1 MALTVRGVIGRVAY
15 GVGFCA
21 VLPVVLAAWA
31 SRLEVGVPA
40 LQSLWI
46 GGAVAGM
53 GLVMMVWAM
62 ALLTLRGDGLPMNAF
77 PPQKLVA
84 TGIYALVPH
93 PIYLGFV
100 LASAGVSVMAGSAAG
115 LWVVTPL
122 VALAAGAVVWGY
134 EREDLRQRLGDM
146 PRPVVRLPEEG
157 GEKPTISECVGAIVL
172 VFVPWL
178 VFYDAI
184 PALGLPPDA
193 QDIRL
198 ALEKAWP
205 VWEYWEPVY
214 SSAYVLVPL
223 SLLWAP
229 TRTALRRFGIQA
241 LLAIAGV
248 TLIYLVV
255 PIVAPPRMHHA
266 KGVLGWM
273 LDWEQ
278 LLSKPYVAAF
288 PSFHAL
294 WGFLVADLMTRRG
307 RAWGAATWVWA
318 VAVAASCVTT
328 GQHAIADI
336 LAAGVVFV
344 LLRNYEMVYG
354 WLLRGTE
361 RLANS
366 WHAWRVG
373 PIRIINHGVFPAMG
387 AFVGVLGAV
396 WLSGEL
402 GWALVIAA
410 CGLVTSAIWAQTVEG
425 SPTLLR
431 PFGYYGFVVGG
442 LLAVVICYACGGPTM
457 LLFAAA
463 ATMAPWVQAL
473 GRLRCLVQGCCHG
486 REVAAQW
493 GIRVR
498 EEHSRVSRVERL
510 RGVPIHPTQLYSI
523 LGNVIIGL
531 LLARLWSLAAPLPL
545 ITGLYLML
553 GGMARFVE
561 ETYRGEPQTPTFG
574 KLAIYH
580 WMAMF
585 CVALGVAVTCIHG
598 TAALTPTAPAPV
610 AFLAATAA
618 GVVFWLAMAVD
629 IPDSRRRFARLSG

>member
-1 MALTVRGVIGRVAY
+1 M
-15 GVGFCA
+15 
-21 VLPVVLAAWA
+21 
-31 SRLEVGVPA
+31 
-40 LQSLWI
+40 
-46 GGAVAGM
+46 
-53 GLVMMVWAM
+53 
-62 ALLTLRGDGLPMNAF
+62 
-77 PPQKLVA
+77 
-84 TGIYALVPH
+84 
-93 PIYLGFV
+93 
-100 LASAGVSVMAGSAAG
+100 
-115 LWVVTPL
+115 
-122 VALAAGAVVWGY
+122 
-134 EREDLRQRLGDM
+134 
-146 PRPVVRLPEEG
+146 
-157 GEKPTISECVGAIVL
+157 L

-198 ALEKAWP
+198 ALEKSWP
-205 VWEYWEPVY
+205 VWEWWEPVY

-255 PIVAPPRMHHA
+255 PIVAPPRIHHA

-278 LLSKPYVAAF
+278 MLSKPYMAAF

-294 WGFLVADLMTRRG
+294 WGFLVADLMMKRG
-307 RAWGAATWVWA
+307 RAWGVATWVWA
-318 VAVAASCVTT
+318 LAVATS
-328 GQHAIADI
+328 
-336 LAAGVVFV
+336 
-344 LLRNYEMVYG
+344 
-354 WLLRGTE
+354 LRGHRPTCDCGYSGGGGWCLCCCEIMRKCMGGCLWGTE
-361 RLANS
+361 KLANS
-366 WHAWRVG
+366 WRAWRVG

-402 GWALVIAA
+402 GWALVIAG

-442 LLAVVICYACGGPTM
+442 LLAVVICYECGGPTM

-473 GRLRCLVQGCCHG
+473 GRLRCIVQGCCHG
-486 REVAAQW
+486 REVTAQW

-545 ITGLYLML
+545 ITGLYPDPGRHGAVC
-553 GGMARFVE
+553 GGD
-561 ETYRGEPQTPTFG
+561 
-574 KLAIYH
+574 L
-580 WMAMF
+580 
-585 CVALGVAVTCIHG
+585 
-598 TAALTPTAPAPV
+598 
-610 AFLAATAA
+610 
-618 GVVFWLAMAVD
+618 
-629 IPDSRRRFARLSG
+629 SR